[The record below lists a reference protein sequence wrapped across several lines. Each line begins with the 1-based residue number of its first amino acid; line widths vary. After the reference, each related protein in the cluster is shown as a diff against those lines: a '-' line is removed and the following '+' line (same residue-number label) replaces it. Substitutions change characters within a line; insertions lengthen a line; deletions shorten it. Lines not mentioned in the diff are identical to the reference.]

1 MKKLTIRMNEET
13 HKKALQKKT
22 DLKSP
27 SLNEL
32 FINLVNNSEDKHLI
46 EFHFREFMLSISR
59 IGNNLNQIAYH
70 LNSTNRDKDFLSTK
84 LDEVLS
90 LQKEI
95 IKMKKDKI
103 TR

>member
-1 MKKLTIRMNEET
+1 MNEET
-13 HKKALQKKT
+13 HKKALKKKT

-32 FINLVNNSEDKHLI
+32 FINLVDSSEDKYLI
-46 EFHFREFMLSISR
+46 ESQFREFMLSIAR

-70 LNSTNRDKDFLSTK
+70 LNSTNRDRDFLSHK

-95 IKMKKDKI
+95 IKMKKDKT